1 MLDPKKKFLWT
12 AALVDNVA
20 AVNPRGSKI
29 LLANHVGRFSINGK
43 PAVINDLWKLT
54 NRPFWL
60 LIFLVVS
67 FGKIPLFS
75 ES

>member
-12 AALVDNVA
+12 AAFVDNVA

-29 LLANHVGRFSINGK
+29 LLANVGRFSINGK